1 MALKALPTLQRFK
14 KARLFMHSRL
24 WHLRPGR
31 LPFVAIVWS
40 FLLLAACGGGTSAP
54 ASGTSAPATK
64 QVLTFPNV
72 GISDIATLDPAQGPD
87 ANSNIVVNM
96 IYSGLVRSDKNLNV
110 VPDQATWQVSDNSKV
125 YTFTLKPGITFSDGT
140 PITAQ
145 TYVYTWTR
153 ALLPI
158 VASPVASFY
167 EAPIVG
173 ADAMVAGKATTLAG
187 VKAVNPTTLQVTL
200 QRPTAYFLESLTNS
214 LFFPLNKKVIDQYG
228 QKNWPRNAAGN
239 AVGSGPFMVK
249 TWQNGVKMIL
259 TPNPHYYG
267 NKTRLQEVDMPFV
280 NDLTTAYKSFRA
292 GQYDF
297 TWNLLPSDQVTAQS
311 TAGFTR
317 VPLLQTD
324 LLFFDNTRP
333 PFNNV
338 ALRQAFAYATDRD
351 TLAKAVFK
359 DSVSPAPTIIPPG
372 MPGYQPN
379 YPGLSY
385 DAAKAKSLL
394 LSVYPD
400 ITKVPTI
407 VFTYPSS
414 QMPTT
419 EIAVLQQMW
428 QKALGIQV
436 RMEGSELNSY
446 NVATAKRQIQFGF
459 TQWSADFP
467 DPYDW
472 LTLNLLSTA
481 NNNNGSWKNAE
492 FDQTVMQAENQSGD
506 ARIALYNKAE
516 QIAITDVGW
525 LPLDH
530 QTLSAVIPAKV
541 HGVSLNGNGLYFGD
555 WSDVYL
561 LQ

>member
-1 MALKALPTLQRFK
+1 
-14 KARLFMHSRL
+14 MHHRL

-31 LPFVAIVWS
+31 FLLITIGFS
-40 FLLLAACGGGTSAP
+40 CLLLAACGGGTSAT
-54 ASGTSAPATK
+54 ASGTPATK

-87 ANSNIVVNM
+87 ANSGIAVNM
-96 IYSGLVRSDKNLNV
+96 IYSGLVRADKNLNV
-110 VPDQATWQVSDNSKV
+110 IPDQATWQVSNNNKV

-140 PITAQ
+140 PVTAQ

-153 ALLPI
+153 ALLPS
-158 VASPVASFY
+158 VASPVASLF

-173 ADAMVAGKATTLAG
+173 SDAVLAGKATTLSG
-187 VKAVNPTTLQVTL
+187 VKAVNNSTLQVTL
-200 QRPTAYFLESLTNS
+200 KRPTAYFLEALTSS
-214 LFFPLNKKVIDQYG
+214 LFFPLNKKVINQYG
-228 QKNWPRNAAGN
+228 QKNWVRNAAGN
-239 AVGSGPFMVK
+239 AVGTGPFMVK
-249 TWQNGVKMIL
+249 TWQSGVKMVF

-280 NDLTTAYKSFRA
+280 NDLATAYKSFHA

-297 TWNLLPSDQVTAQS
+297 TWNLLPSDQETAQS

-333 PFNNV
+333 PFNNA

-351 TLAKAVFK
+351 TLAKAIFK
-359 DSVSPAPTIIPPG
+359 DSVLPAPTIIPPG
-372 MPGYQPN
+372 MPGYQPS
-379 YPGLSY
+379 YPGLPY

-394 LSVYPD
+394 QSVYPD
-400 ITKVPTI
+400 VTKVPAIT
-407 VFTYPSS
+407 FSYPSS

-419 EIAVLQQMW
+419 EIAALQQMW
-428 QKALGIQV
+428 QKALSIQV
-436 RMEGSELNSY
+436 KMEGVDLNAY
-446 NVATAKRQIQFGF
+446 NDATAKRQIQFGF

-481 NNNNGSWKNAE
+481 SNNAGSWKNAE
-492 FDQTVMQAENQSGD
+492 FDQTVMQAENESGD

-516 QIAITDVGW
+516 QIAISNVGW

-530 QTLSAVIPAKV
+530 QTMAAIIPAKV
-541 HGVSLNGNGLYFGD
+541 HGVSLNGLGLYFGD
-555 WSDVYL
+555 WSGVYL
-561 LQ
+561 AQ

>member
-1 MALKALPTLQRFK
+1 
-14 KARLFMHSRL
+14 MHHRM
-24 WHLRPGR
+24 WHLRPGH
-31 LPFVAIVWS
+31 LPLVAVVFS
-40 FLLLAACGGGTSAP
+40 FLLLSACGGGSYATS
-54 ASGTSAPATK
+54 SGTPSPATK

-72 GISDIATLDPAQGPD
+72 GISDIATLDPSQGPD
-87 ANSNIVVNM
+87 ANAGIAISM
-96 IYSGLVRSDKNLNV
+96 IYSGLVRADKNLNV
-110 VPDQATWQVSDNSKV
+110 IPEQATWQVSNGGKV
-125 YTFTLKPGITFSDGT
+125 YTFMLKPGIAFSDGT
-140 PITAQ
+140 PVNAQ

-158 VASPVASFY
+158 VASPIASFY
-167 EAPIVG
+167 ESPIVG
-173 ADAMVAGKATTLAG
+173 SDAVVAGKATTITG
-187 VKAVNPTTLQVTL
+187 VRALNNTTLQVTL
-200 QRPTAYFLESLTNS
+200 KRPTAYFLESLTNS

-239 AVGSGPFMVK
+239 AVGTGPFMVK
-249 TWQNGVKMIL
+249 TWQSGVKIIL
-259 TPNPHYYG
+259 VPNPHYYG
-267 NKTRLQEVDMPFV
+267 NKMRLQEVDMLFV
-280 NDLTTAYKSFRA
+280 NDLATAYKSFRA

-297 TWNLLPSDQVTAQS
+297 IWNLLPSDQEMAQG

-324 LLFFDNTRP
+324 LLFFDNTRT

-338 ALRQAFAYATDRD
+338 AVRQAFAYATDRI
-351 TLAKAVFK
+351 TLARAVFK

-379 YPGLSY
+379 YPGLPY
-385 DAAKAKSLL
+385 DAAKAKSSL

-400 ITKVPTI
+400 VTKVPPI

-414 QMPTT
+414 QVPTT
-419 EIAVLQQMW
+419 EVAVLQQMW
-428 QKALGIQV
+428 QNALGIQV
-436 RMEGSELNSY
+436 KMEGVELNAY
-446 NVATAKRQIQFGF
+446 NETTAKRQIQFGF
-459 TQWSADFP
+459 IQWSADFP

-481 NNNNGSWKNAE
+481 SNNNGTWKNAE

-516 QIAITDVGW
+516 QIAISDVGW

-530 QTLSAVIPAKV
+530 QTIAAVIPAKV